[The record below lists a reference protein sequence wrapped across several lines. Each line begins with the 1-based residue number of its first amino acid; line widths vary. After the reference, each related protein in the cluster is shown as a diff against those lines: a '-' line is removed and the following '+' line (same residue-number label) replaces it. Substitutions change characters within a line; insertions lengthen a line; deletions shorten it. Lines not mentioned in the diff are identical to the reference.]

1 MSRPH
6 IDLKYSHIAIV
17 AGLAGIVALTVLAL
31 SGRATAERPGKGPR
45 SGSRTGAEASF
56 DRTGEAT
63 LERTDPVA
71 AGPGRVEPLSEEVR
85 VSSQLGGVL
94 REVLVDEGDRVRA
107 GQTVARLEDSE
118 YVARVAAAEADLRVR
133 EADARRVLNGARD
146 EERQEAVAA
155 EQEAQ
160 AVVDNSRADLAR
172 LRELA
177 HERVISQ
184 QELDRGE
191 QAARVAQA
199 RFDAARQRASL
210 VAASAREEDQAR
222 ADAAVALAHARLDEA
237 QALLAKTAMT
247 SPIDGLVLRRHRKAG
262 ESVSAEFD
270 APIVTVAD
278 RSTLRVRVDVDET
291 DVARIHVGQAAY
303 VTADAFGSRQFPGR
317 VVRVGQ
323 ILGRKN
329 LRTDEPTERVDTKIL
344 ETLIELQDGHE
355 LPIGL
360 RVQAFVAAAR

>member
-1 MSRPH
+1 MSRAH
-6 IDLKYSHIAIV
+6 IDLKRSHVGIILGLGAV
-17 AGLAGIVALTVLAL
+17 AALTVLAL
-31 SGRATAERPGKGPR
+31 SGRATA
-45 SGSRTGAEASF
+45 GAGA
-56 DRTGEAT
+56 G
-63 LERTDPVA
+63 DPDTVHAKDELVPPMTESLA

-85 VSSQLGGVL
+85 VSSQLAGVL
-94 REVLVDEGDRVRA
+94 HEVLVDEGDRVTA
-107 GQTVARLEDSE
+107 GQVIARLDNDE
-118 YVARVAAAEADLRVR
+118 YVARVAAAEADLRAR
-133 EADARRVLNGARD
+133 EADARRVRNGARD

-160 AVVDNSRADLAR
+160 AVVDHNRADLAR

-177 HERVISQ
+177 HEKVISQ

-199 RFDAARQRASL
+199 RLDAAQQRASL

-222 ADAAVALAHARLDEA
+222 ADSAVALAHARLGEA
-237 QALLAKTAMT
+237 RAMLAKTT
-247 SPIDGLVLRRHRKAG
+247 ISSPIDGVVLRRHRKAG
-262 ESVSAEFD
+262 ESISAEFD

-278 RSTLRVRVDVDET
+278 RSRLRVRVDVDET
-291 DVARIHVGQAAY
+291 DVARIHVGQPAY
-303 VTADAFGSRQFPGR
+303 VTADAFGNRQFPGR

-329 LRTDEPTERVDTKIL
+329 FRTDEPTERVDTKIL
-344 ETLIELQDGHE
+344 ETLLELEDGHE

-360 RVQAFVAAAR
+360 RVQAFVAATH

>member
-1 MSRPH
+1 MSRAH
-6 IDLKYSHIAIV
+6 IDLKRSHIGII
-17 AGLAGIVALTVLAL
+17 AGLAGIAALTVLAL
-31 SGRATAERPGKGPR
+31 SGRATSWA
-45 SGSRTGAEASF
+45 GAGDPDTVDA
-56 DRTGEAT
+56 RGE
-63 LERTDPVA
+63 LVPPMIESLA

-85 VSSQLGGVL
+85 VSSQLAGVL
-94 REVLVDEGDRVRA
+94 HEVLVDEGDRVTA
-107 GQTVARLEDSE
+107 GQVIARLDNDE
-118 YVARVAAAEADLRVR
+118 YHARVAAAEADLRAR
-133 EADARRVLNGARD
+133 EADARRVRNGARD
-146 EERQEAVAA
+146 EERQEAVAV

-177 HERVISQ
+177 QEKVISQ

-199 RFDAARQRASL
+199 RLDAARQRASL

-222 ADAAVALAHARLDEA
+222 ADSAVALTHARLNEA
-237 QALLAKTAMT
+237 RALLAKTT
-247 SPIDGLVLRRHRKAG
+247 ISSPIEGVVLRRHRKAG

-278 RSTLRVRVDVDET
+278 RSRLRVRVDVDET

-329 LRTDEPTERVDTKIL
+329 FRTDEPTERVDTKIL
-344 ETLIELQDGHE
+344 ETLLELEDGHE